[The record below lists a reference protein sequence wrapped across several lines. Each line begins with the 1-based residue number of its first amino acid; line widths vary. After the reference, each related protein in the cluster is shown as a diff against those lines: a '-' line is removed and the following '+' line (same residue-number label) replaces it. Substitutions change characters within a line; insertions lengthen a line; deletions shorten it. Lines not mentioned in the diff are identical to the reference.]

1 MIAFERRHARKDS
14 VIDSRVSN
22 LQQRIASCFEGT
34 KDRRIEKIKSVHQ
47 IRRRRGLRDFE
58 RRGRG
63 YELRGKRVDVNHNV
77 TLRKPKRLESLSLVD
92 EAIGESL
99 R

>member
-22 LQQRIASCFEGT
+22 LQQR
-34 KDRRIEKIKSVHQ
+34 VHRTLEIV
-47 IRRRRGLRDFE
+47 IRRGRRLRDFSWLE
-58 RRGRG
+58 RG
-63 YELRGKRVDVNHNV
+63 YELLGKRVNVNLNV
-77 TLRKPKRLESLSLVD
+77 ILRKPKRLESLSLVD